1 MFLDALNKRMY
12 VYVCYFYISAR
23 LLPGTVK
30 VTAWTNAS
38 DFLGETYFTY
48 HAKMPPKE
56 VKQLLYNPNQLSSFF
71 GSLAEQF
78 GFSEENECSVG
89 DSYSSI
95 NVQDPGKKEN
105 FS

>member
-1 MFLDALNKRMY
+1 
-12 VYVCYFYISAR
+12 
-23 LLPGTVK
+23 
-30 VTAWTNAS
+30 
-38 DFLGETYFTY
+38 
-48 HAKMPPKE
+48 MPPKE

-95 NVQDPGKKEN
+95 SVQDPGKKEN
-105 FS
+105 FSWSTNHIRGDDRLIVPSTSISFLKSANGLIQGVESYNFAVLSD